1 MTKLYK
7 YRPFEVNSLRELC
20 ESEVYFSDPNKFN
33 DPLDC
38 SPTLIN
44 DVSLNDLE
52 QLCHRMVMKNY
63 DKDRADREIHN
74 YRYLSTEHGDYR
86 TDQKVQKYY
95 IRMIVDEVKR
105 QLDHMMKSRGV
116 LSLASQWNSPLM
128 WSHYADEHKGI
139 CIEYDISRAVCKKPK
154 KVDYKGGR
162 GIYISQIVDLIFN
175 NTVRAKE
182 EIEHKYFYTKA
193 GQWNYEEEWR
203 YVSEDQGARS
213 VPFHLSGIY
222 FGMRCEISVVSS
234 IVKLLDGAESKVS
247 FYHTYASQDS
257 FDLHRRE
264 VEVEELMACTPRTSA
279 ALAFGSIPN
288 E

>member
-7 YRPFEVNSLRELC
+7 YRSFGVNSLKELC
-20 ESEVYFSDPNKFN
+20 ESEVSYSDPKNFN

-44 DVSLNDLE
+44 DVCLSELE
-52 QLCHRMVMKNY
+52 NLCDRMLMNNFNR
-63 DKDRADREIHN
+63 DKANREINN
-74 YRYLSTEHGDYR
+74 YRYLSTEYGDYKIEQD
-86 TDQKVQKYY
+86 DQEYY
-95 IRMIVDEVKR
+95 KRMIVDEIKH
-105 QLDHMMKSRGV
+105 QLDITMKSRGV

-154 KVDYKGGR
+154 MVDYYGGR
-162 GIYISQIVDLIFN
+162 GINISRLVDLIIYDSEE
-175 NTVRAKE
+175 AKE
-182 EIEHKYFYTKA
+182 EIEYKYFYTKA
-193 GQWNYEEEWR
+193 GQWSYEEEWR
-203 YVSEDQGARS
+203 YISETQGVKP

-222 FGMRCEISVVSS
+222 FGMRCNISVVSS
-234 IVKLLDGAESKVS
+234 IVKLLNGSESNVR

-257 FDLHRRE
+257 FELHKRE
-264 VEVEELMACTPRTSA
+264 IEVEELMACTPRPSA

-288 E
+288 D